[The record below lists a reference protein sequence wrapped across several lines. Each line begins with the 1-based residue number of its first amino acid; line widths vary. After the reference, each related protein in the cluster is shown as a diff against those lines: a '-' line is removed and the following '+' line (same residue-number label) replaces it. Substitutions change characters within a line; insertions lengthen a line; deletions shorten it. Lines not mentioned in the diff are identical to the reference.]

1 MAKLRLMK
9 WWELLAPAS
18 KILLILLAI
27 PLLTLNVW
35 VIGAI
40 ARYFHSLVVILVGAA
55 LLAFLLNY
63 PVSFMEHH
71 GAKRGRAAII
81 VFLLAITLLGALGK
95 VTGLNPVWV
104 LIAIL
109 SGARVGGLLGVVVAV
124 PIAVVIKS
132 ALQSIRPGKRPISHN
147 SHLRPWE
154 PAMTLTNAP
163 TPYSDPPHPDEP

>member
-1 MAKLRLMK
+1 MASCLGCALTLVFLILQVPFGLLFGLTIGFMALVPFGGTVGIILVTLLVALRDIGLGLK
-9 WWELLAPAS
+9 VLLAS
-18 KILLILLAI
+18 VLVQQILE
-27 PLLTLNVW
+27 N
-35 VIGAI
+35 
-40 ARYFHSLVVILVGAA
+40 LVG
-55 LLAFLLNY
+55 
-63 PVSFMEHH
+63 PRV
-71 GAKRGRAAII
+71 
-81 VFLLAITLLGALGK
+81 LGK

-163 TPYSDPPHPDEP
+163 TPYSDPPPPDEP